1 MKPRNVILTLFLI
14 LLFSGIF
21 LCRKWQEP
29 SRIEALERAPKQ
41 LLYGPKA
48 NCEMKCQQISEAD
61 IKQVLQKGVIL
72 LNKSN
77 RFGRP
82 CPTFAVQGAIQGGN
96 TLRVI
101 FEECREG
108 TRVLTCTQL
117 KSDFKCQCPVD
128 EIKEN

>member
-29 SRIEALERAPKQ
+29 TRKEALDRAPRQ
-41 LLYGPKA
+41 LLFTAKA
-48 NCEMKCQQISEAD
+48 KCEIKCLKISQAD
-61 IKQVLQKGVIL
+61 IEQVLYKGVIL

-82 CPTFAVQGAIQGGN
+82 CPSFVVQGAIEGGN
-96 TLRVI
+96 SLRVI
-101 FEECREG
+101 FEQCADQ
-108 TRVLTCTQL
+108 TKVLTCTQL
-117 KSDFKCQCPVD
+117 KSDFKCECP
-128 EIKEN
+128 